1 MTVIVITVYIL
12 PILPLVE
19 LALTLLI
26 HFRWP
31 SEVNEISRQLR
42 LLNDIVM
49 YLEDEEHQISN
60 RIIVHMNIEA
70 EVEKIIAK
78 GHRSDLTPEVWAI
91 GEKLNFDQLTT
102 FVTLL
107 LKKIGE
113 NGTAL
118 ALNEDN
124 SVSYF
129 SKYHYII
136 NIILTVF

>member
-1 MTVIVITVYIL
+1 
-12 PILPLVE
+12 
-19 LALTLLI
+19 
-26 HFRWP
+26 
-31 SEVNEISRQLR
+31 
-42 LLNDIVM
+42 M
-49 YLEDEEHQISN
+49 YLEDEGHQISN
-60 RIIVHMNIEA
+60 RIIVNMNIEA
-70 EVEKIIAK
+70 EVEKIISK

-113 NGTAL
+113 NGTSL

-129 SKYHYII
+129 SYYHFSKYHYKQSI
-136 NIILTVF
+136 NRVLVTYWTENPNGQERSKIKCSSNQYW